1 MKVNKILH
9 LIILVLFP
17 FVSLAQLTFEKKFT
31 PDLRQYGRAIFNTS
45 DNGFLIQ
52 GTIDVNMRNLY
63 LIRTDSLGDTLW
75 TNTIGNDTTQFFAY
89 DLIQLSD
96 GNFLHCGDFQIS
108 QLNPSMDS
116 YIQKI
121 DSLGNVIWFNVFG
134 WPTSLGGSKDHA
146 QRVKTLADGSI
157 IVAGTSKD
165 LYLGL
170 GNVLNLNTWNSFLAK
185 IDSNGILVDINN
197 IHPLIYNSSI
207 QFYQSFD
214 LETIHN
220 SIFCLGTNSTP
231 TYPTSGQTILAK
243 FDSNL
248 DTVFTID
255 TGLNSYCGL
264 AKSTD
269 DYLYLYGAGIIT
281 KMDTLGNVIWTITNS
296 SPSIPNDLIELANGD
311 IVTIGGNYY
320 ISPFHADFYSPS
332 NTTVYINKYNNSG
345 TLTGSSQ
352 INNPA
357 GISNQIGYRIVET
370 SDQGFAFTG
379 LSDADIWLVKTDSLG
394 QLSTSISENN
404 LENKFLL
411 FPNPAN
417 RNCHFSFD
425 KEIASIKITS
435 LDGKILSTN
444 VVNQK
449 QGILSTD
456 HLADGLYIV
465 KAELV
470 DGRKVFKRLMV
481 LHP

>member
-1 MKVNKILH
+1 MKNYIFYF
-9 LIILVLFP
+9 LF
-17 FVSLAQLTFEKKFT
+17 FTCCSSTLAQVTFEKKFS
-31 PDLRQYGRAIFNTS
+31 PDNQQYGRSIFNAS
-45 DNGFLIQ
+45 NNGFLIQ
-52 GTIDVNMRNLY
+52 GTIDKNWRNCY
-63 LIRTDSLGDTLW
+63 LIRTDALGDTLW
-75 TNTIGNDTTQFFAY
+75 TRHFGTDSIQYFAY
-89 DLIQLSD
+89 DMIQLSD
-96 GNFLHCGDFQIS
+96 GNFLHCGDYQTALTFS
-108 QLNPSMDS
+108 SMDS

-121 DSLGNVIWFNVFG
+121 DSLGNEIWFNAFG
-134 WPTSLGGSKDHA
+134 WPMSLGGSKDHG
-146 QRVKTLADGSI
+146 QRVKTLSDGSI
-157 IVAGTSKD
+157 IVAGTTKD

-170 GNVLNLNTWNSFLAK
+170 GNIINLNTWNSFLAK

-197 IHPLIYNSSI
+197 IHQLIYNSPI

-264 AKSTD
+264 ARSTD

-281 KMDTLGNVIWTITNS
+281 KMDTLGNVIWTTTNP

-320 ISPFHADFYSPS
+320 ISPFHADFYSPA

-345 TLTGSSQ
+345 TLIGSSQ

-357 GISNQIGYRIVET
+357 GINKQVGYRIIET
-370 SDQGFAFTG
+370 ADQGFAFTG
-379 LSDADIWLVKTDSLG
+379 LSDDDIWLVKTDSLG

-404 LENKFLL
+404 LENKFSIY
-411 FPNPAN
+411 PNPAN
-417 RNCHFSFD
+417 ASCHFSFD
-425 KEIASIKITS
+425 KEIASVTLTS
-435 LDGKILSTN
+435 LDGKILFADD
-444 VVNQK
+444 VNQK
-449 QGILSTD
+449 QGILNLD
-456 HLADGLYIV
+456 KLLQGIYFVIAQLKDGQKLTN
-465 KAELV
+465 KLLV
-470 DGRKVFKRLMV
+470 YR
-481 LHP
+481 P